1 MRYNRLRTSG
11 DADVHLLYDTPL
23 TTQRRH
29 VSLTLVIHI
38 ALRALARHTLRS
50 VLSMLG
56 ISIGVGAF
64 ICSVAVG
71 QGAARQIEEQIR
83 SLGENFIWIEAGNRN
98 VNGVRTG
105 THGTQSLTVRD
116 MYAIQQQI
124 PLVAQISPNV
134 DLRTQVI
141 FRDQN
146 WSTQIRGVAPAFV
159 AVRGWRLARGTFFT
173 DDDVTSV
180 RKVCVLGQTVVAN
193 LFGTADPIGQTI
205 RVQQLP
211 CQVLGVMAVKG
222 QSALGQDQDDVVLM
236 PYTVVQRQLKGITWL
251 DDILC
256 SAVSA
261 EVIPLAERQIAA
273 LLRERHHVGRGQEDD
288 FNLRHPTEIAQ
299 ARVAS
304 QRTMTLLLAS
314 VAAVALVVGGI
325 GIMNIMLVSVTERTR
340 EIGVRLA
347 VGARQRDIRAQFLV
361 EAMIMAL
368 LGGGAGMG
376 LGLLGAYGIAA
387 VAAWPTLIRADT
399 LAVAIGFAG
408 AVGIVFGFYPAW
420 MASRLDPI
428 EALRR

>member
-1 MRYNRLRTSG
+1 M
-11 DADVHLLYDTPL
+11 PF
-23 TTQRRH
+23 
-29 VSLTLVIHI
+29 TLVLRI
-38 ALRALARHTLRS
+38 ALRALRRNTLRT

-71 QGAARQIEEQIR
+71 QGAAQHIEEQIR

-116 MYAIQQQI
+116 AYALQAQI
-124 PLVAQISPNV
+124 PFLAQMSPNV
-134 DLRTQVI
+134 DMRVQVVY
-141 FRDQN
+141 RDQN
-146 WSTQIRGVAPAFV
+146 WATQVRGVTPAYV
-159 AVRGWRLARGTFFT
+159 AVRGWRLARGTFFA
-173 DDDVTSV
+173 DDDVTSA

-193 LFGTADPIGQTI
+193 LFGAADPVGQTI
-205 RVQQLP
+205 RVQQIP
-211 CQVLGVMAVKG
+211 CQVVGVMAVKG
-222 QSALGQDQDDVVLM
+222 QSPIGQDQDDVLLM
-236 PYTVVQRQLKGITWL
+236 PYTTVQKKLKGISWL

-261 EVIPLAERQIAA
+261 EAIPLAEAA
-273 LLRERHHVGRGQEDD
+273 ITVVLRERHQVRPGQADD

-299 ARVAS
+299 AQVAS

-347 VGARQRDIRAQFLV
+347 VGARQRDIHAQFLV
-361 EAMIMAL
+361 EAVTMAL
-368 LGGGAGMG
+368 LGGGCGIG
-376 LGLLGAYGIAA
+376 LGLGSAYGIAA
-387 VAAWPTLIRADT
+387 VAAWRTLIRAET
-399 LAVAIGFAG
+399 LVVAVGFAVA
-408 AVGIVFGFYPAW
+408 VGMVFGFYPARQ
-420 MASRLDPI
+420 AARLDPI

>member
-1 MRYNRLRTSG
+1 M
-11 DADVHLLYDTPL
+11 P
-23 TTQRRH
+23 
-29 VSLTLVIHI
+29 LTLVIRI
-38 ALRALARHTLRS
+38 ALRALARNLLRS
-50 VLSMLG
+50 GLSMLG

-105 THGTQSLTVRD
+105 THGTQSLTLRD
-116 MYAIQQQI
+116 LYAIQQQI
-124 PLVAQISPNV
+124 PLLAQVSPNV
-134 DLRTQVI
+134 DLRVQVVFRNQNWATQV
-141 FRDQN
+141 
-146 WSTQIRGVAPAFV
+146 RGVTPAYV

-173 DDDVTSV
+173 EDDVAAI
-180 RKVCVLGQTVVAN
+180 RRMCVLGQTVVTT
-193 LFGTADPIGQTI
+193 LFGAADPVGQTI
-205 RVQQLP
+205 RVQQIP
-211 CQVLGVMAVKG
+211 CQVLGVLAVKG
-222 QSALGQDQDDVVLM
+222 QSPIGQDQDDVVLM
-236 PYTVVQRQLKGITWL
+236 PYTVVQKQLKGITWL

-256 SAVSA
+256 SAVSVEAIPPA
-261 EVIPLAERQIAA
+261 EAQITA
-273 LLRERHHVGRGQEDD
+273 LLRERHHVRKGQEDD

-299 ARVAS
+299 TRVAS

-361 EAMIMAL
+361 EAVTVAL
-368 LGGGAGMG
+368 CGGG
-376 LGLLGAYGIAA
+376 LGLGLGLVGAYSIAA

-399 LAVAIGFAG
+399 LVVAVGFAG
-408 AVGIVFGFYPAW
+408 VVGIVFGVYPARQ
-420 MASRLDPI
+420 AARLDPI
-428 EALRR
+428 EALRY

>member
-1 MRYNRLRTSG
+1 M
-11 DADVHLLYDTPL
+11 PF
-23 TTQRRH
+23 
-29 VSLTLVIHI
+29 TLVLRI
-38 ALRALARHTLRS
+38 ALRALRRNTLRT

-71 QGAARQIEEQIR
+71 QGASQQIEEQIR

-116 MYAIQQQI
+116 AYALQAQI
-124 PLVAQISPNV
+124 PFLAQMSPNV
-134 DLRTQVI
+134 DMRVQVVS
-141 FRDQN
+141 RDQN
-146 WSTQIRGVAPAFV
+146 WATQVRGVTPAYV
-159 AVRGWRLARGTFFT
+159 AVRGWRLARGTFFA
-173 DDDVTSV
+173 DDDVTAA

-193 LFGTADPIGQTI
+193 LFGAADPVGQTI
-205 RVQQLP
+205 RVQQIP
-211 CQVLGVMAVKG
+211 CQVVGVMAVKG
-222 QSALGQDQDDVVLM
+222 QSPIGQDQDDVLLM
-236 PYTVVQRQLKGITWL
+236 PYTTVQKKLKGISWL

-261 EVIPLAERQIAA
+261 EAIPMAEAAITA
-273 LLRERHHVGRGQEDD
+273 LLRERHQVRPGQADD

-299 ARVAS
+299 AQVAS

-347 VGARQRDIRAQFLV
+347 VGARQRDIHAQFLV
-361 EAMIMAL
+361 EAVTMAL
-368 LGGGAGMG
+368 LGGGCGIG
-376 LGLLGAYGIAA
+376 LGLGSAYGIAA
-387 VAAWPTLIRADT
+387 VAAWRTLIRAET
-399 LAVAIGFAG
+399 LVVAVGFAV
-408 AVGIVFGFYPAW
+408 AVGIVFGFYPARQ
-420 MASRLDPI
+420 AARLDPI

>member
-1 MRYNRLRTSG
+1 M
-11 DADVHLLYDTPL
+11 PL
-23 TTQRRH
+23 A
-29 VSLTLVIHI
+29 LVIRI

-71 QGAARQIEEQIR
+71 QGAARQIEEQIS
-83 SLGENFIWIEAGNRN
+83 SLGVNFIWIEAGNRN

-116 MYAIQQQI
+116 MHAIQQQI
-124 PLVAQISPNV
+124 PLLAQVSPNV
-134 DLRTQVI
+134 DMRVQVV

-146 WSTQIRGVAPAFV
+146 WSTQVRGVAPAFV

-173 DDDVTSV
+173 DDDVTSI

-193 LFGTADPIGQTI
+193 LFGAADPVGQSM
-205 RVQQLP
+205 RVQQTP
-211 CQVLGVMAVKG
+211 CQVLGVLAVKG
-222 QSALGQDQDDVVLM
+222 QSPIGQDQDDVVLM
-236 PYTVVQRQLKGITWL
+236 PFTTVQKQIKGITWL

-261 EVIPLAERQIAA
+261 EAIPQAEREITV
-273 LLRERHHVGRGQEDD
+273 LLRERHHVGRDQEDD

-299 ARVAS
+299 ARVAA
-304 QRTMTLLLAS
+304 QHTMTLLLAS

-361 EAMIMAL
+361 EAVMVAL
-368 LGGGAGMG
+368 LGGGVGIG

-387 VAAWPTLIRADT
+387 VAAWRTLIRADT
-399 LAVAIGFAG
+399 LAVGVGCAG
-408 AVGIVFGFYPAW
+408 AVGIIFGFYPAW
-420 MASRLDPI
+420 MAARLDPI

>member
-1 MRYNRLRTSG
+1 M
-11 DADVHLLYDTPL
+11 
-23 TTQRRH
+23 
-29 VSLTLVIHI
+29 SLTLVIRI

-98 VNGVRTG
+98 VSGVRTG
-105 THGTQSLTVRD
+105 SHGTQSLTLRD

-124 PLVAQISPNV
+124 PLLAQLSPNV
-134 DLRTQVI
+134 DLRVQVI
-141 FRDQN
+141 ARDQN
-146 WSTQIRGVAPAFV
+146 WATQVRGVTPAFV
-159 AVRGWRLARGTFFT
+159 AVRGWRLVRGTFFT
-173 DDDVTSV
+173 DDDVASI

-193 LFGTADPIGQTI
+193 LFGAADPIGQTI

-222 QSALGQDQDDVVLM
+222 QSAIGQDQDDVVLM
-236 PYTVVQRQLKGITWL
+236 PYTVVQKQLKGITWL

-261 EVIPLAERQIAA
+261 EALPLAEREITA

-299 ARVAS
+299 TRVAA

-361 EAMIMAL
+361 EAIAVAL

-387 VAAWPTLIRADT
+387 IAAWPTLIRVDT
-399 LAVAIGFAG
+399 LIVAVGFAG

-420 MASRLDPI
+420 MAARLDPI

>member
-1 MRYNRLRTSG
+1 M
-11 DADVHLLYDTPL
+11 P
-23 TTQRRH
+23 
-29 VSLTLVIHI
+29 LTLVIRI
-38 ALRALARHTLRS
+38 ALRALRRNTLRS

-71 QGAARQIEEQIR
+71 QGASQQIEEQIQ

-98 VNGVRTG
+98 VHGVRTG
-105 THGTQSLTVRD
+105 THGTQSLTLRD
-116 MYAIQQQI
+116 LEAIQQQI
-124 PLVAQISPNV
+124 PLLAQLSPNV
-134 DLRTQVI
+134 DLRVQVI

-146 WSTQIRGVAPAFV
+146 WATQVRGVTPAFL
-159 AVRGWRLARGTFFT
+159 AVRGWHLAQGTFFT
-173 DDDVTSV
+173 ADDVAAI
-180 RKVCVLGQTVVAN
+180 RRVCVLGQSVVTN
-193 LFGTADPIGQTI
+193 LFGPADPVGQTI

-211 CQVLGVMAVKG
+211 CRVLGVLAVKG
-222 QSALGQDQDDVVLM
+222 QSAIGQDQDDVVVM
-236 PYTVVQRQLKGITWL
+236 PYTVVQKQLKGITWL

-261 EVIPLAERQIAA
+261 EAIPLAEHQITA
-273 LLRERHHVGRGQEDD
+273 LLRERHHIGRGQEDD

-325 GIMNIMLVSVTERTR
+325 GIMNIMLVSVMERTR
-340 EIGVRLA
+340 EIGLRLA

-361 EAMIMAL
+361 EAVTIAL
-368 LGGGAGMG
+368 LGGGCG
-376 LGLLGAYGIAA
+376 LGFGLVGAWGIAA
-387 VAAWPTLIRADT
+387 VAAWRTLMRAET
-399 LAVAIGFAG
+399 LVVAVGFAG
-408 AVGIVFGFYPAW
+408 VVGIVFGFYPAW
-420 MASRLDPI
+420 QAARLDPI

>member
-1 MRYNRLRTSG
+1 MPLLLVLR
-11 DADVHLLYDTPL
+11 
-23 TTQRRH
+23 
-29 VSLTLVIHI
+29 I
-38 ALRALARHTLRS
+38 ALRALARHRLRS

-64 ICSVAVG
+64 LCSVAVG
-71 QGAARQIEEQIR
+71 QGAAWQIAEQIR

-105 THGTQSLTVRD
+105 THGTQSLTLRD
-116 MYAIQQQI
+116 MIAIQQQI
-124 PLVAQISPNV
+124 PLLAQVSPNV
-134 DLRTQVI
+134 DLHTQVI

-146 WSTQIRGVAPAFV
+146 WNTQIRGVAPAFV
-159 AVRGWRLARGTFFT
+159 AVRGWPLARGTFFT
-173 DDDVTSV
+173 DDDVV
-180 RKVCVLGQTVVAN
+180 AIRRVCVLGQTVAAT
-193 LFGTADPIGQTI
+193 LFGAADPVGQTI
-205 RVQQLP
+205 RVQQIP
-211 CQVLGVMAVKG
+211 CQVLGVLAVKG
-222 QSALGQDQDDVVLM
+222 QSPLGQDQDDVVLM
-236 PYTVVQRQLKGITWL
+236 PFTVVQKQIKGITWV

-261 EVIPLAERQIAA
+261 EAIPLAERQITV

-299 ARVAS
+299 TRVAA

-325 GIMNIMLVSVTERTR
+325 GIMHIMLVSVTERTR

-361 EAMIMAL
+361 EALLVAL
-368 LGGGAGMG
+368 LGGGWGIG

-387 VAAWPTLIRADT
+387 VAAWPTLVRAET
-399 LAVAIGFAG
+399 LAVALGCAG
-408 AVGIVFGFYPAW
+408 VVGLVFGVYPAW
-420 MASRLDPI
+420 LAARLDPI

>member
-1 MRYNRLRTSG
+1 M
-11 DADVHLLYDTPL
+11 PF
-23 TTQRRH
+23 
-29 VSLTLVIHI
+29 TLVLRI
-38 ALRALARHTLRS
+38 ALRALRRNTLRT

-71 QGAARQIEEQIR
+71 QGASQQIEEQIR

-116 MYAIQQQI
+116 AYALQAQI
-124 PLVAQISPNV
+124 PFLAQMSPNV
-134 DLRTQVI
+134 DMRVQVVS
-141 FRDQN
+141 RDQN
-146 WSTQIRGVAPAFV
+146 WATQVRGVTPAYV
-159 AVRGWRLARGTFFT
+159 AVRGWRLARGTFFA
-173 DDDVTSV
+173 DDDVTAA

-193 LFGTADPIGQTI
+193 LFGAADPVGQTI
-205 RVQQLP
+205 RVQQIP
-211 CQVLGVMAVKG
+211 CQVVGVMAVKG
-222 QSALGQDQDDVVLM
+222 QSPIGQDQDDVLLM
-236 PYTVVQRQLKGITWL
+236 PYTTVQKKLKGISWL

-261 EVIPLAERQIAA
+261 EAIPMAEAAITA
-273 LLRERHHVGRGQEDD
+273 LLRERHQVRPGQADD

-299 ARVAS
+299 AQVAS

-361 EAMIMAL
+361 EAVTMAL
-368 LGGGAGMG
+368 LGGGCGIG
-376 LGLLGAYGIAA
+376 LGLGSAYGIAA
-387 VAAWPTLIRADT
+387 VAAWRTLIRAET
-399 LAVAIGFAG
+399 LVVAVGFAV
-408 AVGIVFGFYPAW
+408 AVGIVFGFYPARQ
-420 MASRLDPI
+420 AARLDPI

>member
-1 MRYNRLRTSG
+1 MPLLLVLRS
-11 DADVHLLYDTPL
+11 
-23 TTQRRH
+23 
-29 VSLTLVIHI
+29 
-38 ALRALARHTLRS
+38 ALRALARHTLRT

-64 ICSVAVG
+64 LCSVAVG
-71 QGAARQIEEQIR
+71 QGAAWQIEAQIR

-105 THGTQSLTVRD
+105 THGTQSLTLRD
-116 MYAIQQQI
+116 MVAIQQQM
-124 PLVAQISPNV
+124 PLLAQVTPNV
-134 DLRTQVI
+134 DLHTQVI
-141 FRDQN
+141 VRDQN
-146 WSTQIRGVAPAFV
+146 WNTQIRGVAPAFV
-159 AVRGWRLARGTFFT
+159 AVRGWPLARGTFFT
-173 DDDVTSV
+173 DDDVTAL

-193 LFGTADPIGQTI
+193 LFGAADPVGQSI
-205 RVQQLP
+205 RVQQTP
-211 CQVLGVMAVKG
+211 CQVLGVLAVKG
-222 QSALGQDQDDVVLM
+222 QSPIGQDQDDVVLM
-236 PYTVVQRQLKGITWL
+236 PYTVVQKQLKGITWV

-261 EVIPLAERQIAA
+261 EAIPLAERQITA
-273 LLRERHHVGRGQEDD
+273 LLRERHHIGRGQEDD

-299 ARVAS
+299 TRVAA

-361 EAMIMAL
+361 EALLVAL
-368 LGGGAGMG
+368 LGGGWGVG

-387 VAAWPTLIRADT
+387 VAAWPTLVRAET
-399 LAVAIGFAG
+399 LAVARGCAG
-408 AVGIVFGFYPAW
+408 AVGLVFGVYPAW
-420 MASRLDPI
+420 LAARLDPI

>member
-1 MRYNRLRTSG
+1 M
-11 DADVHLLYDTPL
+11 
-23 TTQRRH
+23 
-29 VSLTLVIHI
+29 SLVLVIHI
-38 ALRALARHTLRS
+38 ALRALARHPLRT

-71 QGAARQIEEQIR
+71 QGAALQIEEQIR

-105 THGTQSLTVRD
+105 THGTQSLTLRD
-116 MYAIQQQI
+116 MYAIEQQI
-124 PLVAQISPNV
+124 PLLAQLSPNV
-134 DLRTQVI
+134 DLRVQVVY
-141 FRDQN
+141 RDQN
-146 WSTQIRGVAPAFV
+146 WSTQVRGVTPAFV
-159 AVRGWRLARGTFFT
+159 VVRGWRLASGTFFT
-173 DDDVTSV
+173 DDDVAAI
-180 RKVCVLGQTVVAN
+180 RRVCVLGQTLVTT
-193 LFGTADPIGQTI
+193 LFGTVDPVGQTI
-205 RVQQLP
+205 RVQQIP

-222 QSALGQDQDDVVLM
+222 QSAIGQDQDDVVLM
-236 PYTVVQRQLKGITWL
+236 PYTVVQKQLKGITWL
-251 DDILC
+251 DDILG

-261 EVIPLAERQIAA
+261 EAIPLAERQITA
-273 LLRERHHVGRGQEDD
+273 LLRERHHVGKGQEDD
-288 FNLRHPTEIAQ
+288 FNLRHPAEIAQ
-299 ARVAS
+299 TRVAA

-361 EAMIMAL
+361 EAITMAL

-376 LGLLGAYGIAA
+376 VGLLGAYGIAA

-408 AVGIVFGFYPAW
+408 VVGIGFGFYPAW